1 MTYKVHNRL
10 GSGGFAVEATLEFS
24 GLPYEMVLLPSVSD
38 TPLPAE
44 FTAVNPWR
52 QVPVLETPE
61 GRIITETAAILFYLL
76 DRHEKCRNGTTL
88 RIGDTIT
95 FYRWTVFMAV
105 NIYIYEGILRISY
118 PDR

>member
-10 GSGGFAVEATLEFS
+10 GSGGFAVEATLELS
-24 GLPYEMVLLPSVSD
+24 GLPYEMVLLPSTSD

-44 FTAVNPWR
+44 FTAVNSWR

-76 DRHEKCRNGTTL
+76 DRHEECRNGTTL
-88 RIGDTIT
+88 RIGDTIA

-105 NIYIYEGILRISY
+105 NIYEDILRISY